1 MIDFIKKVLAVIV
14 IILGVIIM
22 LWLFSIFIIANIKP
36 MNPSQNLGSEK
47 AGKFYENNETVIA
60 DINSRYYKVLL
71 NDVGIKSA
79 SLNNDA

>member
-14 IILGVIIM
+14 IILAVITV
-22 LWLFSIFIIANIKP
+22 LWLFSIFITANIKP
-36 MNPSQNLGSEK
+36 VNPSPNPGSEK
-47 AGKFYENNETVIA
+47 TGKFYENNETVIA

-71 NDVGIKSA
+71 NDVGVKSA

>member
-1 MIDFIKKVLAVIV
+1 MIDLIRKVLTVIA

-22 LWLFSIFIIANIKP
+22 LWFFSIFIIANIKP

-60 DINSRYYKVLL
+60 DINSRYYKVL
-71 NDVGIKSA
+71 
-79 SLNNDA
+79 